1 MPVLLGLDACT
12 GGGADDKARRRVEAG
27 GGNGRREGEGGE
39 LGLEVG
45 DAGDCSGEVGEV
57 ERGGLFE
64 VESEAYA
71 EEAEESVTAD
81 LRLVLGL
88 NRRFSSSSRN

>member
-1 MPVLLGLDACT
+1 M
-12 GGGADDKARRRVEAG
+12 
-27 GGNGRREGEGGE
+27 
-39 LGLEVG
+39 EVG

-81 LRLVLGL
+81 R
-88 NRRFSSSSRN
+88 SSSGFGFESSF